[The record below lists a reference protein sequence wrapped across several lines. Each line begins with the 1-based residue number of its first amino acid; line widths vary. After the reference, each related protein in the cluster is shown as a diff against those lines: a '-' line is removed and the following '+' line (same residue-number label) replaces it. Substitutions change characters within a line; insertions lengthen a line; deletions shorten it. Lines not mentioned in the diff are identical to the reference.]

1 MSLPP
6 PNSNQPYCTVSALE
20 GGTLSLDYAAFNDN
34 AIPGEI
40 HRVPSLSFLLRHSAN
55 KKRLVFDLGIR
66 KDWQNLPPI
75 ILRWNED
82 FLSEVEQDVVESLAK
97 GGLTPDDIDTV
108 CLSHVH
114 WDHHGHAPSFPQS
127 KFVVGGDTLKFIES
141 SGFYSESQ
149 NPESPFPE
157 DLLPMKDTHFLG
169 EDVKW
174 ERVGPFPRAH
184 DFYGDGSL
192 YIIDAAGHTPGH
204 INLLARTSADGAWI
218 YLAADSAH
226 HFNLITGKSNIACG
240 PDGCAHM
247 SKELA
252 EDTIRRIREV
262 MVDPRVRVMI
272 AHDKAWY
279 DDNKDGVAF
288 FPGAIPSF

>member
-1 MSLPP
+1 MSLPS

-174 ERVGPFPRAH
+174 DRVGPFPRAH

-204 INLLARTSADGAWI
+204 INLLARTSADGA
-218 YLAADSAH
+218 
-226 HFNLITGKSNIACG
+226 
-240 PDGCAHM
+240 
-247 SKELA
+247 
-252 EDTIRRIREV
+252 
-262 MVDPRVRVMI
+262 
-272 AHDKAWY
+272 
-279 DDNKDGVAF
+279 
-288 FPGAIPSF
+288 